1 MNLNLL
7 EIKIKESG
15 LKYQKIA
22 DALGISYYT
31 LHKKLTGVTEFNAS
45 EIRAIS
51 DILNLAKEEKH
62 NIFFG

>member
-7 EIKIKESG
+7 ESKIKESG

-22 DALGISYYT
+22 DVLGISYFS
-31 LHKKLTGVTEFNAS
+31 LHKKLTGVTEFTAS

-51 DILNLAKEEKH
+51 DVLNLAKDERH
-62 NIFFG
+62 DIFFG